1 MSKLFPQESPEA
13 SEPRDFF
20 DFHVKVYFDEYFPGE
35 NLEDYLERCKE
46 WTLSNQKMR
55 MFHVIFELLQPSQ
68 LLYKLDA
75 KT

>member
-1 MSKLFPQESPEA
+1 MSKLLPQESPEA
-13 SEPRDFF
+13 SETRDFF

-55 MFHVIFELLQPSQ
+55 MFYVISELLQPSQ